1 MGQFAGLGARGR
13 ARGEWGRPGRVGG
26 SVCRRV
32 NAAGRLTVVSRASRR
47 GGDEDLPTQVAG
59 RSRHCSKNVAASKN
73 ALSAPAVRWFQG
85 ERTRAC
91 RLYTRGGSLNAGL
104 LLPESTRD
112 DRVTRSR
119 PVASTCVRRELG
131 LEGRRTLARQPK
143 KSLNSL
149 FKFDSSTRP
158 TKARARCP
166 HRHGNPLTMADI
178 ALGYK
183 DGSADEILYG
193 VVRPRPAH
201 VRRIHHPGNGNIR

>member
-1 MGQFAGLGARGR
+1 MLKECGR
-13 ARGEWGRPGRVGG
+13 KQERALC
-26 SVCRRV
+26 SRRQM
-32 NAAGRLTVVSRASRR
+32 VSRRADPSVPPIHARWVPKR
-47 GGDEDLPTQVAG
+47 W
-59 RSRHCSKNVAASKN
+59 
-73 ALSAPAVRWFQG
+73 ALSA
-85 ERTRAC
+85 
-91 RLYTRGGSLNAGL
+91 
-104 LLPESTRD
+104 
-112 DRVTRSR
+112 RVDPRRPGHRSR

-131 LEGRRTLARQPK
+131 LEGRRTPARQPK

-193 VVRPRPAH
+193 CLLYTSPSPRDATLSRMPSSA
-201 VRRIHHPGNGNIR
+201 

>member
-104 LLPESTRD
+104 SLPESTRD
-112 DRVTRSR
+112 GRVTDHVQSLRLVR
-119 PVASTCVRRELG
+119 DENWPRVRRSSLPDCM
-131 LEGRRTLARQPK
+131 LSRCQPK
-143 KSLNSL
+143 KSLNLTFENRQLCAAHKS
-149 FKFDSSTRP
+149 
-158 TKARARCP
+158 ARAVSTPTR
-166 HRHGNPLTMADI
+166 
-178 ALGYK
+178 
-183 DGSADEILYG
+183 
-193 VVRPRPAH
+193 
-201 VRRIHHPGNGNIR
+201 